1 MYAFGD
7 ERGRGGQGK
16 GVGCFEGVGGF
27 FLPFALFRF
36 SCLKG
41 SVNVD
46 CDRLVEGTIKDDD
59 VLDPLER
66 LVTLVVEKKDR
77 ALTQKWG
84 LWLVRRDL
92 ERGLKVS
99 FLSSHSNIAPEIT
112 WYFSKQLL
120 IPRETGKRREKP
132 EEDIAL
138 LNQIE
143 EANPAAGV
151 QYLEYLVLRRRSN
164 VCLLPS
170 PCSLS
175 ANEKIFIFY

>member
-1 MYAFGD
+1 MN
-7 ERGRGGQGK
+7 
-16 GVGCFEGVGGF
+16 
-27 FLPFALFRF
+27 
-36 SCLKG
+36 G
-41 SVNVD
+41 SVNGVD

-99 FLSSHSNIAPEIT
+99 FLSSHSYIASEIT

-132 EEDIAL
+132 EEDVAL

-170 PCSLS
+170 PCSLVRMR
-175 ANEKIFIFY
+175 KTLFFISRGSYIQG